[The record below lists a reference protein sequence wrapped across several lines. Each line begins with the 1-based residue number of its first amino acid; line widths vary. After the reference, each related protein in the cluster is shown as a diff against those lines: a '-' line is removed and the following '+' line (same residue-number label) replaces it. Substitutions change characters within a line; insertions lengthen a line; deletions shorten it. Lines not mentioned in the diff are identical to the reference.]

1 MRALE
6 ETRSSPEV
14 TIGRA
19 IAIEHL
25 GALTT
30 RLRSIAVQLKS
41 EGHNEAQP
49 IQLVSWKVIPSDH
62 IRLTSMVCAKILANL
77 DIDAWR
83 KLGADDTVVTSW
95 LVKRSSGDIL
105 SQV

>member
-25 GALTT
+25 GALAT
-30 RLRSIAVQLKS
+30 RLRSIAVQLKG
-41 EGHNEAQP
+41 EGHSEAHP
-49 IQLVSWKVIPSDH
+49 IQVVSE
-62 IRLTSMVCAKILANL
+62 
-77 DIDAWR
+77 
-83 KLGADDTVVTSW
+83 
-95 LVKRSSGDIL
+95 
-105 SQV
+105 